1 MTGIFVN
8 YRRDDAP
15 GVAGRLFDRLSTT
28 FAQSEMF
35 MDVDA
40 MKPGLDFVKQ
50 LDEQVSKCNVML
62 AIIGPGWLNARD
74 EKGRRRLDLPRD
86 SVRVE
91 LASALKREIPVIPL
105 LVNGTAMPSEDDLPD
120 DLKPLANR
128 HGLELRH
135 SRFAADSDAVIRA
148 LTEIMPAQRRYLRT
162 AAVAAAVAAVC
173 LLGAVFFLQGSGQR
187 NTSTQSAAPGNAAN
201 PQLQIRPEK
210 ASPAVIP
217 TPRPAPATTVA
228 ELPPTIIPAAPVASS
243 PVIGE
248 PPKIALIIGNSKYPD
263 AEEPLKTAV
272 SDARLIADGLKR
284 AGFQVTVGENLT
296 SGGMRQA
303 LEHFYGRIDTNSVAL
318 LFFAG
323 YGVQSGR
330 QTYLIPVDAQIWTE
344 SDVAR
349 DGFSLEALLRQMNA
363 RGAAMK
369 IALVDA
375 SRRNPFE
382 RRFRSSS
389 AGLTAVNIPA
399 GTILMYSEAPGV
411 VDNNVAS
418 DGSGGGS
425 NSVFATE
432 LLKNVGAP
440 NLTAEDALN
449 RSRIAISRSTNG
461 RQVPWITSTLAETLT
476 LGGASNISSPP
487 PPMPAST
494 PSTPR

>member
-1 MTGIFVN
+1 MN
-8 YRRDDAP
+8 
-15 GVAGRLFDRLSTT
+15 

-50 LDEQVSKCNVML
+50 LDEQVSKCSVML

-105 LVNGTAMPSEDDLPD
+105 LVNGTAMPLRRRSARRPEAVG
-120 DLKPLANR
+120 KPAR
-128 HGLELRH
+128 
-135 SRFAADSDAVIRA
+135 
-148 LTEIMPAQRRYLRT
+148 
-162 AAVAAAVAAVC
+162 
-173 LLGAVFFLQGSGQR
+173 SG
-187 NTSTQSAAPGNAAN
+187 AAPQPLCGRQRCGYPRLDRDNAGS
-201 PQLQIRPEK
+201 K
-210 ASPAVIP
+210 AIPPNGCRRSGGRGRVPVGRRLLPAARQ
-217 TPRPAPATTVA
+217 RPAEYFHPIGGAQQCHESTASNTARESVPRRSYQCRSRSRPPPLPS
-228 ELPPTIIPAAPVASS
+228 LPPTINPASPIASS
-243 PVIGE
+243 PAIGE
-248 PPKIALIIGNSKYPD
+248 PSKIALIIGNSKYPD
-263 AEEPLKTAV
+263 ADEPIKTPV
-272 SDARLIADGLKR
+272 NDARLIADGLKR
-284 AGFQVTVGENLT
+284 AGFQVSVGENLT
-296 SGGMRQA
+296 GNGMRQA
-303 LEHFYGRIDTNSVAL
+303 LEQFYGRIDTNSVAL

-369 IALVDA
+369 VALVDA

-389 AGLTAVNIPA
+389 AGLTTVNIPA
-399 GTILMYSEAPGV
+399 GTILMYSDAPGAV
-411 VDNNVAS
+411 AAS
-418 DGSGGGS
+418 DGSGSG
-425 NSVFATE
+425 NTVFVTE

-449 RSRIAISRSTNG
+449 RTRVAISKSTNG
-461 RQVPWITSTLAETLT
+461 RQVPWFASTLEDALT
-476 LGGASNISSPP
+476 LGGALNASSPP
-487 PPMPAST
+487 PPMPAS

>member
-1 MTGIFVN
+1 MAGIFVN

-15 GVAGRLFDRLSTT
+15 GVAGRLFDRLSMN

-50 LDEQVSKCNVML
+50 LDEQVSKCSVML

-148 LTEIMPAQRRYLRT
+148 LTEIMPGQRRYLRT

-173 LLGAVFFLQGSGQR
+173 LLGAVFFLLPGSGQR
-187 NTSTQSAAPGNAAN
+187 STSTQSAAPSNATN
-201 PQLQIRPEK
+201 QPLQIQPEK
-210 ASPAVIP
+210 ASPPVIP
-217 TPRPAPATTVA
+217 MPQPVPTTTVA
-228 ELPPTIIPAAPVASS
+228 KLPPTINPASPIASS
-243 PVIGE
+243 PAIGE
-248 PPKIALIIGNSKYPD
+248 PSKIALIIGNSKYPD
-263 AEEPLKTAV
+263 ADEPIKTPV
-272 SDARLIADGLKR
+272 NDARLIADGLKR
-284 AGFQVTVGENLT
+284 AGFQVSVGENLT
-296 SGGMRQA
+296 GNGMRQA
-303 LEHFYGRIDTNSVAL
+303 LEQFYGRIDTNSVAL

-369 IALVDA
+369 VALVDA

-389 AGLTAVNIPA
+389 AGLTTVNIPA
-399 GTILMYSEAPGV
+399 GTILMYSDAPGAV
-411 VDNNVAS
+411 AAS
-418 DGSGGGS
+418 DGSGSG
-425 NSVFATE
+425 NTVFVTE

-449 RSRIAISRSTNG
+449 RTRVAISKSTNG
-461 RQVPWITSTLAETLT
+461 RQVPWFASTLEDALT
-476 LGGASNISSPP
+476 LGGALNASSPP
-487 PPMPAST
+487 PPMPAS
-494 PSTPR
+494 PSSPR

>member
-1 MTGIFVN
+1 
-8 YRRDDAP
+8 
-15 GVAGRLFDRLSTT
+15 
-28 FAQSEMF
+28 
-35 MDVDA
+35 
-40 MKPGLDFVKQ
+40 
-50 LDEQVSKCNVML
+50 
-62 AIIGPGWLNARD
+62 
-74 EKGRRRLDLPRD
+74 
-86 SVRVE
+86 
-91 LASALKREIPVIPL
+91 
-105 LVNGTAMPSEDDLPD
+105 
-120 DLKPLANR
+120 
-128 HGLELRH
+128 
-135 SRFAADSDAVIRA
+135 
-148 LTEIMPAQRRYLRT
+148 
-162 AAVAAAVAAVC
+162 
-173 LLGAVFFLQGSGQR
+173 
-187 NTSTQSAAPGNAAN
+187 
-201 PQLQIRPEK
+201 
-210 ASPAVIP
+210 
-217 TPRPAPATTVA
+217 
-228 ELPPTIIPAAPVASS
+228 
-243 PVIGE
+243 
-248 PPKIALIIGNSKYPD
+248 
-263 AEEPLKTAV
+263 
-272 SDARLIADGLKR
+272 
-284 AGFQVTVGENLT
+284 
-296 SGGMRQA
+296 

-399 GTILMYSEAPGV
+399 GTILMYSEAPGA

-418 DGSGGGS
+418 DGSSGS
-425 NSVFATE
+425 SSVFVTE

-440 NLTAEDALN
+440 NLPAEDALN